1 VNRLLH
7 PMLWLVV
14 LAALSAPAAGL
25 ASPGQVIHDCAD
37 DGTLSGRYSNADL
50 RNALDSLP
58 ADLDEY
64 SDCRE
69 VIGAAIKGGSDK
81 GDRGGDDPAAVPPR
95 EQAARDADARALE
108 RIVSDRDRAPA
119 AIEVGG
125 KTVRPG
131 SNGLFDS
138 ASGSH
143 GLPAALLVA
152 LIAIGMLALS
162 GAIVTLRGRVPALAQ
177 FLPPSKLSMPR
188 VSLPRR
194 RR

>member
-7 PMLWLVV
+7 PVPWLV
-14 LAALSAPAAGL
+14 ALTALFSPAAGI

-37 DGTLSGRYSNADL
+37 DGTLSGRYSNAEL

-81 GDRGGDDPAAVPPR
+81 GDRGGDPAAISPR
-95 EQAARDADARALE
+95 EQAAREADARALE
-108 RIVSDRDRAPA
+108 RIVSDRDGASA

-125 KTVRPG
+125 KKVRPG
-131 SNGLFDS
+131 SNGLFDI
-138 ASGSH
+138 ASGSNE
-143 GLPAALLVA
+143 LPTALLVA
-152 LIAIGMLALS
+152 LIAIGLLAVS
-162 GAIVTLRGRVPALAQ
+162 GAIVALRGRMPALAH
-177 FLPPSKLSMPR
+177 FSLPSKLSTPR
-188 VSLPRR
+188 VPFPRR